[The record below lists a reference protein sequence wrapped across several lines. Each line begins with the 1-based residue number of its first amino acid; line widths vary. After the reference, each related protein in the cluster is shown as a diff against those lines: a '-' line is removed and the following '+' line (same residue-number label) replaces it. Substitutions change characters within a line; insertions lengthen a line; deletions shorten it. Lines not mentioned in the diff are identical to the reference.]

1 MTSHITA
8 NPFDTGADELER
20 YALEECVKRQ
30 RVDRRVSIL
39 VLPDKR
45 GELAVKFA
53 RLGAQVVICDDA
65 PLKGSIEGRILAA
78 GLRDEITFAPG
89 TLNDLQSGLPG
100 EPFDI
105 IVVRRGLCRMP
116 YAEARDIVR
125 QLIRKLRI
133 GGKLYVSVLGLHSE
147 LGHDYADSEVPIER
161 RFASLAPELAEK
173 YAIPGP
179 VCLYTERNLFLL
191 LLEAGASVLRTL
203 TTTYGNIKGIAV
215 RV

>member
-8 NPFDTGADELER
+8 NPFDSGADELER

-30 RVDRRVSIL
+30 RIDRRISIL
-39 VLPDKR
+39 VVTDKR

-78 GLRDEITFAPG
+78 GQREEITFVAG
-89 TLNDLQSGLPG
+89 TLNTLPDSLPG
-100 EPFDI
+100 EPFDM
-105 IVVRRGLCRMP
+105 IVVRRGLCGMR
-116 YAEARDIVR
+116 YAEARETIR
-125 QLIRKLRI
+125 QLMRKLRI

-147 LGHDYADSEVPIER
+147 LGHDYADSELPIDR
-161 RFASLAPELAEK
+161 RFANLAPELADK